1 MFLASYFEEWTFF
14 LRKIHGCYSSIILN
28 VLDLFYRITVAD
40 TVQLETELLLLS
52 SVCSLCV
59 LGNCNSPLVARR
71 DVGPSN
77 AVILPIYEVTMLIAS
92 TNRQTDMVSFLKR
105 TVAEDDNLTSLSITY
120 PFSSEEI
127 YNFPKQLL
135 SLSIILHKYLSSYE
149 KQKQSNF

>member
-1 MFLASYFEEWTFF
+1 M
-14 LRKIHGCYSSIILN
+14 
-28 VLDLFYRITVAD
+28 
-40 TVQLETELLLLS
+40 
-52 SVCSLCV
+52 
-59 LGNCNSPLVARR
+59 ARR

-105 TVAEDDNLTSLSITY
+105 TVAEDDNLTSLSTISY

-135 SLSIILHKYLSSYE
+135 SLPIILHKYLSSYE

>member
-1 MFLASYFEEWTFF
+1 M
-14 LRKIHGCYSSIILN
+14 
-28 VLDLFYRITVAD
+28 
-40 TVQLETELLLLS
+40 
-52 SVCSLCV
+52 
-59 LGNCNSPLVARR
+59 ARR

-120 PFSSEEI
+120 PFSSKEI